1 MDKNKI
7 FYEINQVIE
16 ESIETNN
23 FKRLKNFNLSEI
35 LEFFN
40 KLNDDKIEKIYDK
53 LPVNFQREILEHS
66 NIHLQSFLINI
77 LNQKNEKYIYKIIKK
92 MDLDDIADILLDIY
106 EEKRLKILTN
116 FPRKKKN
123 NLAALLKYPE
133 DTAGGIMTKDYFFV
147 NKDLKVKDVKNDL
160 KKTQNIHSLLYAY
173 VVDRSMK
180 LIGVLSLHDL
190 LLAENSDS
198 ISDIMTSDV
207 ISVKAERDQEKVAE
221 LIEKYDFFALPVVNG
236 RNKLIGMVTSD
247 DIIDV
252 IREEESED
260 IYKAIGIEE
269 ENLYTK
275 NTFKVAKMRLPWLIT
290 TFFGSML
297 SASLLTL
304 FKSTLHQVIVLTS
317 FIPVITAM
325 GGNIGT
331 QTATIVVRGMAIGFI
346 NLEKIKKTLL
356 RELKVAFLMSI
367 VVAFIISTI
376 SYVWHGKIMLGVIL
390 GISMILGITTASLI
404 GTVIPFMFKK
414 LDIDPA
420 IATGPF
426 VTTTNDATGIIIY
439 LTLAKLFIT
448 YLT

>member
-147 NKDLKVKDVKNDL
+147 YKNLKVKDVKNDL
-160 KKTQNIHSLLYAY
+160 KKTENIHSLLYAY

-331 QTATIVVRGMAIGFI
+331 QTATIVVRGMANGFI
-346 NLEKIKKTLL
+346 NVEKIKKTLL

>member
-92 MDLDDIADILLDIY
+92 MVLDDIADILLDIY

-356 RELKVAFLMSI
+356 RELKVAFLMSV

-439 LTLAKLFIT
+439 LTLAKLFLN

>member
-66 NIHLQSFLINI
+66 NIHLQSFLIHI

-147 NKDLKVKDVKNDL
+147 YKNLKVKDVKNDL
-160 KKTQNIHSLLYAY
+160 KKTENIHSLLYAY

>member
-147 NKDLKVKDVKNDL
+147 YKNLKVKDVKNDL
-160 KKTQNIHSLLYAY
+160 KKTENIHSLLYAY